1 MDWGT
6 ALVGGILIL
15 VCILPFVLMNIAGKK
30 KKRQFLQ
37 LLFDLAAKNNCKIS
51 QHDHWSET
59 AIGLDET
66 AGVLFFIKKVK
77 EDVISRQVDLAGV
90 QKCRVINAHN
100 PASGKGGSALVIEK
114 IELAFAYLDKGR
126 AETTLEFYNDETDS
140 FLSGELQQ
148 AEKWSKIVN
157 ACAAQTVQKPQLV
170 K

>member
-1 MDWGT
+1 MDSGT

-15 VCILPFVLMNIAGKK
+15 ICILPFVLMNMSAKK

-37 LLFDLAAKNNCKIS
+37 LLFDLAGKNNGKIS
-51 QHDHWSET
+51 QHDHWNGT

-66 AGVLFFIKKVK
+66 TNTIFFIKKLK
-77 EDVISRQVDLAGV
+77 EDVTSRQVNLAEV
-90 QKCRVINAHN
+90 QKCRVVQTHNA
-100 PASGKGGSALVIEK
+100 ASGKGGSAPVIEK
-114 IELAFAYLDKGR
+114 IELAFAYRDKGR

-148 AEKWSKIVN
+148 AEKWSKIAN
-157 ACAAQTVQKPQLV
+157 ARIAQTLQQPQLV